1 MLSMLTGFVTIAI
14 VIAVG
19 FLVGHLRLFD
29 LRAQE
34 LLARLSFFV
43 ASPAL
48 MITTIGKADVHTVLS
63 RNLLASVAS
72 VAAVVVVYVIL
83 AGVIQRRERSD
94 VVVGTLSS
102 SYVNAGN
109 LGIPVAAY
117 VLGDA
122 SAVAPTLMLQLLLM
136 QPVALVLLDR
146 WARGH
151 RRSILQTV
159 AQPFTNPLTVGTLIG
174 LVLAITG
181 WRLPDVIAQPVTLIG
196 QMAVP
201 AMLIAYGIALRLGPK
216 LGGDGRPR
224 DLALTSALKLLVQPF
239 VAYAVGHWMLGME
252 GHALLA
258 VVITA
263 ALPTAQNI
271 FVIAT
276 RYRVG
281 TTLSRDTILITTF
294 LSVPV
299 ILAAA
304 FWIGR

>member
-1 MLSMLTGFVTIAI
+1 MFSMLTGFITIGI

-19 FLVGHLRLFD
+19 ALIAHLGLFD
-29 LRAQE
+29 LKAQE
-34 LLARLSFFV
+34 LLAKLAFFV

-48 MITTIGKADVHTVLS
+48 MVTTISHANVHTVLS
-63 RNLLASVAS
+63 RNLIASVAS
-72 VAAVVVVYVIL
+72 VVVVVVIFVL
-83 AGVIQRRERSD
+83 VAGLLQRRDPAE
-94 VVVGTLSS
+94 VVIGSLSS

-109 LGIPVAAY
+109 LGIPIAAY

-122 SAVAPTLMLQLLLM
+122 AVVAPTLMLQLLIM
-136 QPVALVLLDR
+136 QPAGLLLLDR
-146 WARGH
+146 WARGY
-151 RRSILQTV
+151 RRSVLQTI

-174 LVLAITG
+174 FLLAVTG
-181 WRLPDVIAQPVTLIG
+181 WKLPDMISQPVTLIG

-201 AMLIAYGIALRLGPK
+201 GMLLAYGIALRLGPK
-216 LGGDGRPR
+216 LGGDGHPT
-224 DLALTSALKLLVQPF
+224 DLLFTSALKLLVQPL
-239 VAYAVGHWMLGME
+239 VAYVVAHVALGMT

-258 VVITA
+258 VVLTA

-294 LSVPV
+294 GSVPV

-304 FWIGR
+304 VLIGR